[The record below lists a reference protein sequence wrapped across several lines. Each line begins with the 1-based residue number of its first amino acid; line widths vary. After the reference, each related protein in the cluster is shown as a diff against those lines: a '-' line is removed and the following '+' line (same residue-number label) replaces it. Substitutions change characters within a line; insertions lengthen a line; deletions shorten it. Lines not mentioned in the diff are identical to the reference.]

1 MNGFSRNPEIILPF
15 PVDLPPACFQGSDA
29 TYPGEVQFTRRR
41 CSSPL
46 FVLKNT
52 KIGVLLMAS
61 AGNLEILIGHRCG

>member
-1 MNGFSRNPEIILPF
+1 VFFLWN
-15 PVDLPPACFQGSDA
+15 DLPPACFQGFDA
-29 TYPGEVQFTRRR
+29 TYQYPGEVQFTRRR